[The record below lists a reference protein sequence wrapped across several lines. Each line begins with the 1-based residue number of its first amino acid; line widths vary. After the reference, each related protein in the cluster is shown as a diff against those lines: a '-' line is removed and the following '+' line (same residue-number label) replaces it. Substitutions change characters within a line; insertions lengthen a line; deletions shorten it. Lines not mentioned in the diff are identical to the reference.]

1 MNELIIKYLSGNA
14 TQDEQREVEK
24 WRAESNEN
32 AEVFLEASD
41 IWHTQLASEDYDV
54 EAALSA
60 VSKRI
65 SSDDEN
71 PEFEVNQQPSTLTTH
86 KNWYRYAAAVALLIL
101 GGLAFLFSNQFEN
114 NTIRYSAELGEI
126 KTVQLADGS
135 TITLNGG
142 AVLTHKEDFNANN
155 RQVRISG
162 KAFFE
167 IERNESKPFV
177 IESNGTQITVLG
189 TSFLVN
195 TDQQKTEVVVSEGKV
210 AFKSTDSNNNEV
222 ILTGGDAG
230 VFDKSDDS
238 LLKSKNTNKNYLAWK
253 DKNIVFD
260 KSTIKDVINVLEDV
274 YKIDIEVKQE
284 KILNCELTATFK
296 ERSIES
302 VMNIIGQTFTFK
314 IDKKGNN
321 YLLDGKGC

>member
-14 TQDEQREVEK
+14 TQEEQYELER
-24 WRAESNEN
+24 WRAESAEN
-32 AEVFLEASD
+32 ASVFFEASEL
-41 IWHTQLASEDYDV
+41 WHSQLESDDYDT
-54 EAALSA
+54 EGALAKINDRIHSDEENDT
-60 VSKRI
+60 VDFNQKDSGSK
-65 SSDDEN
+65 
-71 PEFEVNQQPSTLTTH
+71 TH
-86 KNWYRYAAAVALLIL
+86 NYWYRYAAVVALLII
-101 GGLAFLFSNQFEN
+101 GGLALFFNNQDQSQSVRYAAESGSVK
-114 NTIRYSAELGEI
+114 TIE
-126 KTVQLADGS
+126 LADGS
-135 TITLNGG
+135 KITLDGG
-142 AVLTHKEDFNANN
+142 AVLTHKEDFNSTN
-155 RQVRISG
+155 REVSIMG

-167 IERNESKPFV
+167 IERDEQNPFV

-210 AFKSTDSNNNEV
+210 ALKSTDSKNKEV
-222 ILTGGDAG
+222 ILTQGEAG
-230 VFDKSDDS
+230 VFSKSDDS

-260 KSTIKDVINVLEDV
+260 KTTLKEVINVLEDV
-274 YKIDIEVKQE
+274 YKIEIEVKQE

-302 VMNIIGQTFTFK
+302 VINIIGQTFTFK

>member
-14 TQDEQREVEK
+14 TDDEQREVEK
-24 WRAESNEN
+24 WRTESNEN
-32 AEVFLEASD
+32 AEAFFEASE
-41 IWHTQLASEDYDV
+41 IWHAQNVSEDYDV

-60 VSKRI
+60 VNKRI
-65 SSDDEN
+65 SSNGEN
-71 PEFEVNQQPSTLTTH
+71 KDFEVNQQPSTLTTH
-86 KNWYRYAAAVALLIL
+86 KNWYRYAAAVALLIF
-101 GGLAFLFSNQFEN
+101 GGLAFFFSNQFQN

-142 AVLTHKEDFNANN
+142 AVLTHKEDFNGNS
-155 RQVRISG
+155 RQVSISG

-177 IESNGTQITVLG
+177 IESEGTRITVLG

-195 TDQQKTEVVVSEGKV
+195 TDQHKTEVVVSEGKV
-210 AFKSTDSNNNEV
+210 AFKSTDSKNKEV
-222 ILTGGDAG
+222 ILNGGEAG
-230 VFDKSDDS
+230 FFSKSDDS

-253 DKNIVFD
+253 DKNIVFER
-260 KSTIKDVINVLEDV
+260 STIKEVIEVLEDV
-274 YKIDIEVKQE
+274 YKIDIEVKQDN
-284 KILNCELTATFK
+284 ILNCELTATFK

-314 IDKKGNN
+314 IDKKGSN